1 MGNTEVGPTSCFG
14 DLVAITVYSHMY
26 LNFKLVL
33 DPSGERPLGENS
45 IQFQVKPYPRC
56 SRQPEMYCYVI
67 TAYLAVVVNLPSA
80 RTACV
85 GTLMLTVTQV

>member
-33 DPSGERPLGENS
+33 DPSGERPLGENLTLYNFKLNPT
-45 IQFQVKPYPRC
+45 QDAPGNLRC
-56 SRQPEMYCYVI
+56 VAM
-67 TAYLAVVVNLPSA
+67 
-80 RTACV
+80 
-85 GTLMLTVTQV
+85 